1 MVPLAGG
8 EALASRKS
16 LDSYA
21 CLNANG
27 SIFFFFC
34 YTTYGIFV
42 PQPGNEPTSL
52 ILEAQGLNHWTA
64 REVPD
69 GSILMG

>member
-27 SIFFFFC
+27 SIFFFFATQHMGSSFPNQGMNPRPL
-34 YTTYGIFV
+34 YWKLRVLTTGL
-42 PQPGNEPTSL
+42 PGKSQM
-52 ILEAQGLNHWTA
+52 EAF
-64 REVPD
+64 
-69 GSILMG
+69 